1 MRTRIQKYKRY
12 RERIARTPDKKF
24 PVRKVVVRTQTHAD
38 KEAIAQS
45 GKATAAVAYKS
56 VPLKKKRIT
65 PYSEYSKK
73 QHVWLMIKC
82 VSLLMTIAGFVCLYF
97 FWVVAR

>member
-1 MRTRIQKYKRY
+1 MRTRIQKYKHY
-12 RERIARTPDKKF
+12 REKIARTPDNKF
-24 PVRKVVVRTQTHAD
+24 PARKTVVRTQTHAD

-45 GKATAAVAYKS
+45 GQATSAVQYKS

-73 QHVWLMIKC
+73 KRIWLIIKC